1 MKLLTVAIP
10 CYNSQE
16 YMKHAI
22 ESALVGGEDIEVLI
36 VDDGSKDDTA
46 KIADEFEAQYPGI
59 IRAIHQENGGHG
71 EAVNAGL
78 RNAKGLYYKVL
89 DSDDW
94 LDRDALLCV
103 MDQLRQMVKEGN
115 MVDMFLANY
124 VYEKEGAK
132 HKRVMR
138 QTGFPKDQIFTWSDV
153 RHFYKG
159 HYILMHSV
167 IYRTKLLRECGLELP
182 KHTFYVDNI
191 YVYKPLPHVRTMYY
205 MDVDFYRYFIG
216 REDQSVNEKV
226 MISRIDQQIRVNKI
240 MIDDVDLNKVS
251 NYKCRRY
258 MINYLE
264 IITVVTTVM
273 LLRSGTEE
281 NLEKKRE
288 LWRYI
293 KNKDI
298 GLFHRLRRG
307 IMGQTMN
314 LPGRSGRKI
323 SVAAYRLSQKV
334 VGFN

>member
-1 MKLLTVAIP
+1 MKLLTFTIP
-10 CYNSQE
+10 CYNSQD
-16 YMKHAI
+16 YMRHCI
-22 ESALVGGEDIEVLI
+22 ESILPGGEDVEILI

-46 KIADEFEAQYPGI
+46 AIADEYAEKYPTI
-59 IRAIHQENGGHG
+59 VKVIHQENGGHG
-71 EAVNAGL
+71 EAVNAGI
-78 RNAKGLYYKVL
+78 RNATGLYFKVV

-94 LDRDALLCV
+94 VDWNAYQAILAKLREIAGGSVALDML
-103 MDQLRQMVKEGN
+103 
-115 MVDMFLANY
+115 LANY

-251 NYKCRRY
+251 NYKCQHY

-298 GLFHRLRRG
+298 GLFHRLRNG

>member
-1 MKLLTVAIP
+1 
-10 CYNSQE
+10 
-16 YMKHAI
+16 
-22 ESALVGGEDIEVLI
+22 
-36 VDDGSKDDTA
+36 
-46 KIADEFEAQYPGI
+46 
-59 IRAIHQENGGHG
+59 
-71 EAVNAGL
+71 
-78 RNAKGLYYKVL
+78 
-89 DSDDW
+89 
-94 LDRDALLCV
+94 
-103 MDQLRQMVKEGN
+103 
-115 MVDMFLANY
+115 
-124 VYEKEGAK
+124 
-132 HKRVMR
+132 MR

-251 NYKCRRY
+251 NYKCRHY